1 MRLNLTVVS
10 LLVLNYFVNDVVD
23 FYHIDFTW
31 QYISALFTRNWIGG
45 SYMFVSKKLNFV
57 LFLLTLIFITI
68 TLVIPYK
75 QALVLIQIENNSA
88 ITYIPLETGESFKIK
103 YKHSIHL
110 TDVIESYQVT
120 KQGNIR
126 QYELEYENYAIGMP
140 SAASDGEI
148 FEAKDGKYYIKNMKR
163 DFPSFVL
170 RVGQVRANHT
180 LLYKNKAYPLAE
192 YIEPGTRVMV
202 QIKKINAIQQM
213 RGVDILDN

>member
-1 MRLNLTVVS
+1 LSGAGINNFGLQGR
-10 LLVLNYFVNDVVD
+10 
-23 FYHIDFTW
+23 W
-31 QYISALFTRNWIGG
+31 ISALFTGNWIGG
-45 SYMFVSKKLNFV
+45 SYMFNNKKINFV
-57 LFLLTLIFITI
+57 LFLLTVLFITI
-68 TLVIPYK
+68 SLVIPYK
-75 QALVLIQIENNSA
+75 QALVFLQIENNSA
-88 ITYIPLETGESFKIK
+88 ITYIPLVTGDSFKIK

-110 TDVIESYQVT
+110 TDVIESYRVT

-140 SAASDGEI
+140 SGASEGEI

-192 YIEPGTRVMV
+192 YIEPGTRVIV
-202 QIKKINAIQQM
+202 QIKKLNVIQQL
-213 RGVDILDN
+213 RGVSILDDK